1 MSDMQAPVSR
11 GVWRNA
17 WQQVPGAAT
26 RLHRW
31 AENLSGFLFL
41 MMFLVFVVQIVAR
54 GVFRHPLPWSDEAA
68 VVLYLWVIIGATAWV
83 VPNAEQVQFDL
94 LWNVAGP
101 RQRRLM
107 QGLGHGLVGVLSV
120 IALPATWDYVHF
132 MAREGTPVLGIPF
145 MWVFLPL
152 VMLVV
157 ALVLR
162 SALGLLQVL
171 GGMGENAA

>member
-1 MSDMQAPVSR
+1 MPAR
-11 GVWRNA
+11 LRK
-17 WQQVPGAAT
+17 VPAALAH
-26 RLHRW
+26 LHRW
-31 AENLSGFLFL
+31 AENLSGFLFVA
-41 MMFLVFVVQIVAR
+41 MFLVFVVQIAAR
-54 GVFRHPLPWSDEAA
+54 GVFQHPLPWSDEAA

-83 VPNAEQVQFDL
+83 VPNHEQVQFDL
-94 LWNVAGP
+94 LWNAAGP

-107 QGLGHGLVGVLSV
+107 QGLGHVLVGTLSA

-162 SALGLLQVL
+162 SAIGLLQVL
-171 GGMGENAA
+171 GWMGDNAA